1 MSDSDSDSGH
11 EETWLDDVAHVDWFL
26 MKSGKSRGKG
36 EGVLITHEKHFK
48 FHVANRNNAC
58 VQKCVI
64 ELIKYSEI
72 SL

>member
-36 EGVLITHEKHFK
+36 GGVRSTSSFMLLMKIRHVFK
-48 FHVANRNNAC
+48 NV
-58 VQKCVI
+58 
-64 ELIKYSEI
+64 S
-72 SL
+72 